1 MINEVEVERVSA
13 ITFLRVIRDNNLNWK
28 PHISYTK
35 NKISKSIAILY
46 KVKDFLNEKSLYTLY
61 CSLVLPYITYCVEVW
76 GNTYK
81 TNTNQILCF
90 KKKPYE

>member
-13 ITFLRVIRDNNLNWK
+13 IKVLGVIIDNNLNWK

-61 CSLVLPYITYCVEVW
+61 CSLVLPYIIYCAEVW
-76 GNTYK
+76 GNT
-81 TNTNQILCF
+81 
-90 KKKPYE
+90 